1 MDALQPLLA
10 LLAQAERERDLAW
23 AETQRALQ
31 THQNAVVQ
39 AEQLVTYRREYEQR
53 WSAQFQSEGR
63 MELVHCYRGFMERLS
78 QAVDQQQHIAEQ
90 AGLHAD
96 RARATLAEHEMRA
109 AGVRRLIEKRRYE
122 MRLAA
127 ERSEQK
133 QTDDFNARMAWGQP
147 TTVLGT
153 SLSRAA

>member
-10 LLAQAERERDLAW
+10 LLAQAERERDQAW
-23 AETQRALQ
+23 AQAQRTLQ
-31 THQNAVVQ
+31 AHQNAAAQ
-39 AEQLVTYRREYEQR
+39 ADQLVTYRREYEQR
-53 WSAQFQSEGR
+53 WSAQFKSEGR

-78 QAVDQQQHIAEQ
+78 QAVEQQQRIAEQ
-90 AGLHAD
+90 AAAHAEQ
-96 RARATLAEHEMRA
+96 ARAALAEHEMRA
-109 AGVRRLIEKRRYE
+109 AGVRRLIEKRRHE

-147 TTVLGT
+147 AAALDTR
-153 SLSRAA
+153 LSRVA